1 MGVSSKLFFSCHTI
15 FIEVYTH
22 HTHITAAYE
31 MFYKDDDA
39 RGLLAV
45 TFFFFLFMY
54 ILIHTNTQQQQGLAV
69 SSLLNSDRFKENLVL
84 GMLANLRITG
94 IKGFGP
100 PSETFANIVSN
111 GWKSYYNTDYSNN
124 TNVYSPHYQSYLW
137 ACYLWS
143 FEKSNYQPFLTRAKN
158 AIKQMMENYPTR
170 WIPTLNGTIFCH
182 LST

>member
-54 ILIHTNTQQQQGLAV
+54 ILIMLVIMIMIRNTTTTTHKLMIMIIII
-69 SSLLNSDRFKENLVL
+69 L
-84 GMLANLRITG
+84 
-94 IKGFGP
+94 
-100 PSETFANIVSN
+100 
-111 GWKSYYNTDYSNN
+111 
-124 TNVYSPHYQSYLW
+124 
-137 ACYLWS
+137 
-143 FEKSNYQPFLTRAKN
+143 
-158 AIKQMMENYPTR
+158 
-170 WIPTLNGTIFCH
+170 
-182 LST
+182 